1 MKATLTLA
9 AIGLGLSMTVS
20 ATAQTAQAPV
30 FPSKIDPQFDK
41 LKPAQARIK
50 TCAAQ
55 FKANKAGNANGGL
68 NWIQKGGGYW
78 SQCNKKLKG

>member
-1 MKATLTLA
+1 MKASLILPA
-9 AIGLGLSMTVS
+9 MALGLSMTVS
-20 ATAQTAQAPV
+20 ATAQTSQAPV

-55 FKANKAGNANGGL
+55 FKANKAANANGGL